1 MHAIATHRWLLVAG
15 LAAVCAAPLGCQARS
30 ESGVVAD
37 ATSVT
42 TIREALLGEGGGAAA
57 ADKPQGT
64 GWATLKGTFTFEGD
78 PPEMPAYDAMSK
90 DPATCAPGGKA
101 PPQEWLVVDG
111 ASRGI
116 ANIAIFAR
124 DVSRVN
130 DSAQPGEEP
139 LVFDQEHCVFLTHV
153 MAVPV
158 GTPINIKNSDPV
170 AHNTNIEG
178 KFNQLIPAGEGV
190 VSWKA
195 QREEATPIT
204 VRCNLHPWMIAYIL
218 PRPNRY
224 YAVTGKDG
232 TFEIPNLPAGEEVEI
247 QIWHESGAGSNGA
260 LVVESDA
267 AKELK
272 WDRKGRITV
281 ELKENEVREINIVIP
296 ASAFRS
302 G

>member
-30 ESGVVAD
+30 ESGVVAE
-37 ATSVT
+37 ATDVK

-64 GWATLKGTFTFEGD
+64 GWATLKGTFTFEGEV
-78 PPEMPAYDAMSK
+78 PEFAAVVVNK
-90 DPATCAPGGKA
+90 DEATCAPGGHV
-101 PPQEWLVVDG
+101 PPQQLLVVDG
-111 ASRGI
+111 ATRGI
-116 ANIAIFAR
+116 ANIAIYAR

-130 DSAQPGEEP
+130 DAAQPGEEP
-139 LVFDQEHCVFLTHV
+139 LVFDQKDCVFLTHV
-153 MAVPV
+153 MCLTV
-158 GTPINIKNSDPV
+158 GTQIDIKNSDPV

-178 KFNQLIPAGEGV
+178 KLNQLVPGGGGTV
-190 VSWKA
+190 PWKA
-195 QREEATPIT
+195 QREEASPIP
-204 VRCNLHPWMIAYIL
+204 VRCNIHPWMLAYML
-218 PRPNRY
+218 PRANRY

-247 QIWHESGAGSNGA
+247 QIWHESGSGANGA
-260 LVVESDA
+260 LVVESDT

-281 ELKENEVREINIVIP
+281 NLKENEVREVNIVIP